1 MCCGGALGAE
11 VCSSWGSRAFR
22 CAGHGDGEVAAAELS
37 WGGVARGGGSSARE
51 GGWRGVWARR
61 VGDHGKQ
68 EVAGALH
75 GGGRRRSAPAALKQ
89 NGREVRYKR
98 WTFLQ
103 FQKIPGT
110 LL

>member
-11 VCSSWGSRAFR
+11 ARTSWGSGALR
-22 CAGHGDGEVAAAELS
+22 CASHGDGEVAAARMA
-37 WGGVARGGGSSARE
+37 GVAWRREGSSSARE

-89 NGREVRYKR
+89 NGREVRYKT